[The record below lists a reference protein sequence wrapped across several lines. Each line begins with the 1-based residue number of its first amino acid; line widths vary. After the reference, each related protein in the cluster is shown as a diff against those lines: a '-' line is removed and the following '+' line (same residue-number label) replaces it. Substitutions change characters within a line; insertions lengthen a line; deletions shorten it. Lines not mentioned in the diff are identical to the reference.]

1 MTVLQNLNAYLTER
15 LMVAAGEILEVVAKT
30 ILEYQEETART
41 VKENEEL
48 RRRLREVGGQNNLMS
63 DGAQRVAPPVS
74 VGAAAQSQQ
83 PHEPQC
89 NSGLEE
95 DREPPQTDIKQEF
108 LEQHESKP
116 EQGAVDLNKQASAL
130 ACAENPSEHRIL
142 QPSLPFEEKT
152 EEVGCL
158 PHMLPDQIKSELDE
172 LDYSPQELPIFSQP
186 LNRINNGSNTA
197 ESENLVDMNWMES
210 GGVMPELNEQ
220 DSGREVCDIPVVGG
234 LQHVPC
240 TSLKGQTT
248 EDKTNASKAS
258 QCFLSGKYVLQN
270 DEEPERKKRRMMSL
284 RRLTLAKTPDCYG
297 ESGSITNISAV
308 ATISTEIS
316 SWPHPS
322 TSSDSTNQW
331 VQEIPKLFEN
341 LERRVLLKL
350 DKMEA
355 DMKNAVESMSQAAT
369 HSSTST
375 RSDITELLE
384 EPCKTVEELEHL
396 CSQLKDVEFRNNM
409 MAYLCLQGG
418 SSLGDGVRRMLKKI
432 GDNSLWALYS
442 YKGRKGKRAFQQLP
456 INDVIIRSCNKV
468 YPQQTCQSVEDIIGV
483 TLKHAPDREKTHY
496 PTPGARGSDS
506 LGGIKLQ
513 EIGKEH
519 GSFT

>member
-258 QCFLSGKYVLQN
+258 QFMKKMPADIICSSLEQLEPVGVESPVDNISVMTLTRKPNGGRKYNKKQYCLFCDKPYSKIARHIEQVHRNEVEVAHALQFPRKSKERRQNLDYLRNRGNFIHNHQVLKQRRGVLVPRKQSSNTAELPKHYVHCLNCHGLFLKKYLWKHTKNCKHSDSYLQDREETHEAHSHRMN
-270 DEEPERKKRRMMSL
+270 FFQEPEPFSGTRNFCNVATTGTR
-284 RRLTLAKTPDCYG
+284 PDCSSSEAVLETFFSPYSRLG
-297 ESGSITNISAV
+297 TYCSTTNYWGGA
-308 ATISTEIS
+308 
-316 SWPHPS
+316 H
-322 TSSDSTNQW
+322 SD
-331 VQEIPKLFEN
+331 N
-341 LERRVLLKL
+341 L
-350 DKMEA
+350 
-355 DMKNAVESMSQAAT
+355 Q
-369 HSSTST
+369 
-375 RSDITELLE
+375 
-384 EPCKTVEELEHL
+384 
-396 CSQLKDVEFRNNM
+396 
-409 MAYLCLQGG
+409 
-418 SSLGDGVRRMLKKI
+418 I
-432 GDNSLWALYS
+432 G
-442 YKGRKGKRAFQQLP
+442 
-456 INDVIIRSCNKV
+456 
-468 YPQQTCQSVEDIIGV
+468 
-483 TLKHAPDREKTHY
+483 
-496 PTPGARGSDS
+496 
-506 LGGIKLQ
+506 
-513 EIGKEH
+513 
-519 GSFT
+519 

>member
-258 QCFLSGKYVLQN
+258 QIFPTLPSVFTGRRAPNSSKRTRKTRAGRERIVIKNVICLPKNTPSHSGKWKVPRGRDREILGMKGLIGKLRLSSGWSSERITSEINSLFQGALDKKEGSQFTFLECLPGSRYLIIPRRSCDFSWNGSEVLCLSGQGALYVLSETN
-270 DEEPERKKRRMMSL
+270 SSDEKVALSDISIEHTSPMKRR
-284 RRLTLAKTPDCYG
+284 
-297 ESGSITNISAV
+297 
-308 ATISTEIS
+308 
-316 SWPHPS
+316 
-322 TSSDSTNQW
+322 
-331 VQEIPKLFEN
+331 
-341 LERRVLLKL
+341 RVY
-350 DKMEA
+350 
-355 DMKNAVESMSQAAT
+355 
-369 HSSTST
+369 
-375 RSDITELLE
+375 E
-384 EPCKTVEELEHL
+384 EDAC
-396 CSQLKDVEFRNNM
+396 
-409 MAYLCLQGG
+409 
-418 SSLGDGVRRMLKKI
+418 
-432 GDNSLWALYS
+432 
-442 YKGRKGKRAFQQLP
+442 
-456 INDVIIRSCNKV
+456 
-468 YPQQTCQSVEDIIGV
+468 
-483 TLKHAPDREKTHY
+483 
-496 PTPGARGSDS
+496 
-506 LGGIKLQ
+506 
-513 EIGKEH
+513 
-519 GSFT
+519 